1 MEATR
6 TSTGHVSADIGERA
20 LSQTGPVHAEAEV
33 VAQDQ
38 GNALLVRL
46 ASELLAARR
55 AVSCL
60 VAPMPGDKVL
70 LSGARETG
78 LWVIA
83 VLESR
88 NPGQQ
93 LLLDGDT
100 RLVVRNGD
108 LSLQSDKSIALDADS
123 IGLRAKS
130 TLNML
135 CERAVSTC
143 AQWLGHIGLYRL
155 VGKEME
161 TAHKHV
167 SMHAATTVR
176 TTEISETVRAGHL
189 DCQVEGVLELHGHAT
204 FMSGK
209 TLLKFDSEQVHL
221 G

>member
-1 MEATR
+1 M
-6 TSTGHVSADIGERA
+6 
-20 LSQTGPVHAEAEV
+20 SQGGPVHAEAEV

-46 ASELLAARR
+46 AASELLAARR

-70 LSGARETG
+70 VSGARETG

-83 VLESR
+83 VLERRS
-88 NPGQQ
+88 PGQQ

-108 LSLQSDKSIALDADS
+108 LSVQGDGHIALDAAS

-130 TLNML
+130 TLSMF
-135 CERAVSTC
+135 CERTVSTC

-161 TAHKHV
+161 TAHEHV
-167 SMHAATTVR
+167 TAHAATAVR
-176 TTEISETVRAGHL
+176 TTEVSETVRAGNL
-189 DCQVEGVLELHGHAT
+189 DCQVEGVLEMHGHAT
-204 FMSGK
+204 FVSGK